1 MFGKGKNKEIRKNL
15 PLKED
20 TKANKKKSKKDKR
33 TKKSFKISAPKF
45 NFGVLRKISKV
56 LDGSMLTSE
65 WAIKQA
71 PFFFFLFVLALI
83 YIGNN
88 FVAQSKV
95 KKIDSISKEL
105 KDLRDEHISVKS
117 DLMYFTKRSEL
128 AKRLKSRGIKEAT
141 NPPFKIYKQKKEGK

>member
-20 TKANKKKSKKDKR
+20 PKSKKSKKSKKG
-33 TKKSFKISAPKF
+33 KKSFKTNMPKLKVSF
-45 NFGVLRKISKV
+45 RSLRKISNV
-56 LDGSMLTSE
+56 LDGSILTSE
-65 WAIKQA
+65 WAVKQA
-71 PFFFFLFVLALI
+71 PFFIFLFILALI

-88 FVAQSKV
+88 YVAQSKV

-105 KDLRDEHISVKS
+105 KDLRDEHISIKS

-128 AKRLKSRGIKEAT
+128 ASRLKSRGIKEST
-141 NPPFKIYKQKKEGK
+141 EPPFKIYKHKKKGK

>member
-1 MFGKGKNKEIRKNL
+1 MFGIGKKKEIRKNL
-15 PLKED
+15 PLQEGERPKKAE
-20 TKANKKKSKKDKR
+20 KANKNIGDGGSSKKH
-33 TKKSFKISAPKF
+33 KF
-45 NFGVLRKISKV
+45 TFSSLRKVSTI
-56 LDGSMLTSE
+56 LDGSILTSD

-71 PFFFFLFVLALI
+71 PYFLFLFVLALI

-95 KKIDSISKEL
+95 KKIDSIGREL

-128 AKRLKSRGIKEAT
+128 AKRLRSRGIKEAT
-141 NPPFKIYKQKKEGK
+141 EPPFKIYKLKREDK